1 MADTLNAGIANGTII
16 LKDEDE
22 DEDEDDRNFDF
33 DYAEVPDGKHFIIP
47 FLPL

>member
-16 LKDEDE
+16 L
-22 DEDEDDRNFDF
+22 EDEDDRNFDF

>member
-16 LKDEDE
+16 LEDE

-33 DYAEVPDGKHFIIP
+33 DYAEVPGR
-47 FLPL
+47 